1 MPASAKPSERLR
13 GRRRIG
19 GLQRGSASRSSSAAK
34 VMVQVRVAPEEHAHL
49 RALAAGHRSS
59 VSAVLRDLAMG
70 HTPPSPPTVLPAIVD
85 ADVAS
90 KLVVL
95 RRSLSEGMM
104 LVKAHRS
111 AGTLTERVV
120 DQLEVRVTIT
130 LKEMDRIADAL
141 LRRLPPA
148 EG

>member
-1 MPASAKPSERLR
+1 MSASAKPTEPLR

-19 GLQRGSASRSSSAAK
+19 GLQRGSAPRSSSAAK

-59 VSAVLRDLAMG
+59 VSAVLRELAMG
-70 HTPPSPPTVLPAIVD
+70 HNPPAPPTVLPALVD
-85 ADVAS
+85 TDVAG

-111 AGTLTERVV
+111 TGTLTERVV
-120 DQLEVRVTIT
+120 DQLEVRITTT
-130 LKEMDRIADAL
+130 LKEMDRIVDTL